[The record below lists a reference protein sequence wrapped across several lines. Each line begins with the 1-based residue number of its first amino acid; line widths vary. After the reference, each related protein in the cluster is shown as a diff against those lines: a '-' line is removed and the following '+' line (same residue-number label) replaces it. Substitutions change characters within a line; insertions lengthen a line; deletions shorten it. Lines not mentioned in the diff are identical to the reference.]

1 MAEFSY
7 TTVPGKLPA
16 LMEKI
21 RSVGVPTKATG
32 QWLKSIGFTS
42 SNDATLIG
50 VLKQIG
56 FIDGSGAPTDAW
68 KKYRGANPKHVLADA
83 IRSGYSALFSVY
95 EDADRRPQQEL
106 ENVFRS
112 TSTAGSQVIGKAA
125 VTFRNLCALADF
137 GGSHAQVTAVHAVD
151 PLHHPVKNPPSHQG
165 GQQMAHDP
173 SSPSVHIDIQV
184 HISPESSPEQIDQ
197 IFASMAKHLY
207 GKAVT

>member
-1 MAEFSY
+1 MADFSY
-7 TTVPGKLPA
+7 TTVPGKLTG

-21 RSVGVPTKATG
+21 RSAGVPTKASG

-42 SNDATLIG
+42 SNDASLVG

-56 FIDGSGAPTDAW
+56 FVDGSGVPTDVW
-68 KKYRGANPKHVLADA
+68 KKYRGTNHKHVLADA
-83 IRSGYSALFSVY
+83 IRTGYSALFSVY
-95 EDADRRPQQEL
+95 EDADSRSQQEL

-112 TSTAGSQVIGKAA
+112 TSTAGSQVIGKAT

-137 GGSHAQVTAVHAVD
+137 SGSHAHVAAVHAAD
-151 PLHHPVKNPPSHQG
+151 PLHHPVKNQPVHQG
-165 GQQMAHDP
+165 GQMAQDP